1 MKLKIIKGILKD
13 QFTGIAPTT
22 LYSIIQRDTS
32 VRFDHALRIANILGI
47 DITQICKENP
57 YEPLSDLN
65 GLTTNLNKQTYIKNR
80 TTPLLM
86 LFDYEK
92 MPELDQVIA
101 GYFQL
106 TDEGRSTFLD
116 NLRWLMDTKTDRSRA
131 KKLKTIRK

>member
-1 MKLKIIKGILKD
+1 
-13 QFTGIAPTT
+13 
-22 LYSIIQRDTS
+22 
-32 VRFDHALRIANILGI
+32 
-47 DITQICKENP
+47 
-57 YEPLSDLN
+57 
-65 GLTTNLNKQTYIKNR
+65 
-80 TTPLLM
+80 M

>member
-1 MKLKIIKGILKD
+1 
-13 QFTGIAPTT
+13 
-22 LYSIIQRDTS
+22 
-32 VRFDHALRIANILGI
+32 
-47 DITQICKENP
+47 
-57 YEPLSDLN
+57 
-65 GLTTNLNKQTYIKNR
+65 
-80 TTPLLM
+80 
-86 LFDYEK
+86 